1 MRAHAGAPRGPER
14 IASARFV
21 WPGKGQ
27 PVRIEWKSNL
37 HGVARC
43 PAEYKVLGE
52 GEPAGTFE
60 AYVAIFGTPDRP
72 DLFGDADI
80 IEPGAFTQTLQ
91 EKGLP
96 PIVWSHVW
104 TIPPVGQAL
113 QAVEDAKGLRIKA
126 RLFLDD
132 DGISGQYARS
142 IHTGMTATPP
152 VVREFSFAF
161 EAKEWSDEKGANS
174 QFIRHLKRLELFEVG
189 PVLVGRH
196 PDTELI
202 GAKSQRLEAVPRA
215 LDAQAIARSLNTKS
229 PAHLRAGWDA
239 ALKAG
244 ARNAN
249 ADLGRLN
256 DIHDLAGEIQSLAVA
271 NGAER

>member
-1 MRAHAGAPRGPER
+1 M
-14 IASARFV
+14 
-21 WPGKGQ
+21 
-27 PVRIEWKSNL
+27 RIEWKSERL
-37 HGVARC
+37 GVARC
-43 PAEYKVLGE
+43 PAEYKLLGE
-52 GEPAGTFE
+52 EEPSGTFE

-72 DLFGDADI
+72 DLFGDSDI

-96 PIVWSHVW
+96 PVVWSHVW
-104 TIPPVGQAL
+104 TIPPVGHAIQAI
-113 QAVEDAKGLRIKA
+113 EDSKGLRIKA

-161 EAKEWSDEKGANS
+161 EAKEWSDEKAQNG
-174 QFIRHLKRLELFEVG
+174 QYIRHLKRLELFEVG

-202 GAKSQRLEAVPRA
+202 AAKSQRL
-215 LDAQAIARSLNTKS
+215 DAAPAAIDPVAITSALNTKS
-229 PAHLRAGWDA
+229 PAFLRARWDA
-239 ALKAG
+239 ALKVG
-244 ARNAN
+244 ARNA
-249 ADLGRLN
+249 AEDLKRLN

>member
-1 MRAHAGAPRGPER
+1 M
-14 IASARFV
+14 
-21 WPGKGQ
+21 
-27 PVRIEWKSNL
+27 RIEWKSNL
-37 HGVARC
+37 RGVARC
-43 PAEYKVLGE
+43 PAEYKLLGE
-52 GEPAGTFE
+52 GEGAGTFE

-72 DLFGDADI
+72 DFFGDSDI

-96 PIVWSHVW
+96 PVVWSHVW

-113 QAVEDAKGLRIKA
+113 QAVEDVKGLRIRA

-161 EAKEWSDEKGANS
+161 EAKEWSDEKAPNG
-174 QFIRHLKRLELFEVG
+174 QYIRHLKRLELFEVG

-202 GAKSQRLEAVPRA
+202 GAKSQRLEAAPAA
-215 LDAQAIARSLNTKS
+215 LDPAAITSALNGKS
-229 PAHLRAGWDA
+229 PAHLRARWDA
-239 ALKAG
+239 ALKAD

>member
-1 MRAHAGAPRGPER
+1 M
-14 IASARFV
+14 
-21 WPGKGQ
+21 
-27 PVRIEWKSNL
+27 RIEWKSNL
-37 HGVARC
+37 DGVARC
-43 PAEYKVLGE
+43 PADFKLLGE
-52 GEPAGTFE
+52 GEAPGTFE

-72 DLFGDADI
+72 DFFGDSDV

-142 IHTGMTATPP
+142 IHTGMTAIPP

-161 EAKEWSDEKGANS
+161 EAKEWSDEKAQNG
-174 QFIRHLKRLELFEVG
+174 QYIRHLKRLELFEVG

-202 GAKSQRLEAVPRA
+202 AAKSQRLEAAPPA
-215 LDAQAIARSLNTKS
+215 LDPAAITAALKTKS
-229 PAHLRAGWDA
+229 PAFLRARWDA

-244 ARNAN
+244 ARNA
-249 ADLGRLN
+249 AEDLRRLN

>member
-1 MRAHAGAPRGPER
+1 
-14 IASARFV
+14 
-21 WPGKGQ
+21 
-27 PVRIEWKSNL
+27 VRIEWKSNL

-43 PAEYKVLGE
+43 PADFKLLGD
-52 GEPAGTFE
+52 GEPSGTFE
-60 AYVAIFGTPDRP
+60 AYVAIFSTPDRP
-72 DLFGDADI
+72 DLFGDSDV

-161 EAKEWSDEKGANS
+161 EAKEWGDEKASNG
-174 QFIRHLKRLELFEVG
+174 QYIRHLKRLELFEVG

-202 GAKSQRLEAVPRA
+202 AAKSHRLEESPSSFDPA
-215 LDAQAIARSLNTKS
+215 AITSALNTKS
-229 PAHLRAGWDA
+229 PAHLRARWDA

-244 ARNAN
+244 ARNAA
-249 ADLGRLN
+249 ADLERLN

>member
-1 MRAHAGAPRGPER
+1 M
-14 IASARFV
+14 
-21 WPGKGQ
+21 
-27 PVRIEWKSNL
+27 RIEWKSNL

-43 PAEYKVLGE
+43 PAEYKLLGE

-72 DLFGDADI
+72 DIFGDSDV

-96 PIVWSHVW
+96 PVVWSHVW

-161 EAKEWSDEKGANS
+161 EAKEWSDEKASNG
-174 QFIRHLKRLELFEVG
+174 QYIRHLKRLELFEVG

-202 GAKSQRLEAVPRA
+202 GAKSQPLERQPAMPDPQAAVRTLTA
-215 LDAQAIARSLNTKS
+215 KS
-229 PAHLRAGWDA
+229 PAFLRARWDA

-244 ARNAN
+244 ARNA
-249 ADLGRLN
+249 AEDLKRLN

>member
-1 MRAHAGAPRGPER
+1 M
-14 IASARFV
+14 
-21 WPGKGQ
+21 
-27 PVRIEWKSNL
+27 RIEWKSNL

-43 PAEYKVLGE
+43 PAEYKLLGE
-52 GEPAGTFE
+52 GESPGTFE

-72 DLFGDADI
+72 DFFGDSDV

-96 PIVWSHVW
+96 PVVWSHVW

-113 QAVEDAKGLRIKA
+113 QAVEDSKGLRIKA

-161 EAKEWSDEKGANS
+161 EAKEWSEEKGQS
-174 QFIRHLKRLELFEVG
+174 GQFIRHLKGLELFEVG

-202 GAKSQRLEAVPRA
+202 GAKSQRLAAAPTA
-215 LDAQAIARSLNTKS
+215 LDPQAIARSLNSKS
-229 PAHLRAGWDA
+229 PAHLRARWDA